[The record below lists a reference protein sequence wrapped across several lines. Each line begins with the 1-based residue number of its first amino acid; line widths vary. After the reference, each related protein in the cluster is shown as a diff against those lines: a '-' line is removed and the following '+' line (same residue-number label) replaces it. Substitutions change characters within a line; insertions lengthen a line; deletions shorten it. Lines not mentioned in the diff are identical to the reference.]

1 MNKKIL
7 ALSLA
12 FAMITPGMTF
22 ADDIAIGAK
31 SEISINVNGARLE
44 MDQPPIIENGRTL
57 VPLRA
62 VAEALGC
69 NVEWDNTAKTASFV
83 QGDVTA
89 VITVGENYILAGD
102 GVYNEEF
109 PIDTPAVIKNSRTMI
124 PLRALSECFGYDVKW
139 DSETMTVDI
148 SSKSMERGDTDNA
161 GEQEY
166 IGADDNNMLG
176 KVKAYSGILK
186 GTAGIIDAVNYESEE
201 YTVLKEELDKILA
214 DADTMSYDE
223 LMEAFTKLKEIDG
236 ELVDTADSV
245 GVGDIVADY
254 YNEVEA
260 SLAEIIEA

>member
-1 MNKKIL
+1 MMKKIL

-12 FAMITPGMTF
+12 FAMITPGMAF
-22 ADDIAIGAK
+22 ADDIVIGAK

-148 SSKSMERGDTDNA
+148 SSKSMESGDTDNA

-166 IGADDNNMLG
+166 IGADDNMLG

-201 YTVLKEELDKILA
+201 YTALKAELDEILA

-223 LMEAFTKLKEIDG
+223 LIKAFTKLKEIDG
-236 ELVDTADSV
+236 ELVDMANSV
-245 GVGDIVADY
+245 GVGDIVANY
-254 YNEVEA
+254 YNEVEEP
-260 SLAEIIEA
+260 LAEIMEA